1 MLCECGKYY
10 YPEAVLKTNWQKL
23 IFFFFSFVFQVPDQ
37 CSPQNLQAG
46 KLPELNVQEGWL
58 EIWNTWNCF
67 SASPNLVKPSVY
79 LVLLVVIENQ
89 MDLLPAKM
97 STFCETGSGYL
108 MIWILLPGFVW

>member
-1 MLCECGKYY
+1 MFK
-10 YPEAVLKTNWQKL
+10 
-23 IFFFFSFVFQVPDQ
+23 VPDQ

-67 SASPNLVKPSVY
+67 NASPNLLKLSVY

-97 STFCETGSGYL
+97 STFCELDRKS
-108 MIWILLPGFVW
+108 VV